1 MTLIFA
7 DFKIELDRPVPAEF
21 KAVNQKG
28 VNTLIIV
35 DELGF
40 TYSSSKTKGG
50 GYRRDSTLRTWR
62 CSKKNKQCIA
72 TVTTENSWI
81 VSRRNIH
88 NHEPVQVFRS
98 EVVKPDDQMLQ
109 DFFSNH

>member
-1 MTLIFA
+1 MDHPI
-7 DFKIELDRPVPAEF
+7 PAEF
-21 KAVNQKG
+21 KVVKQKG
-28 VNTLIIV
+28 FNTIIIV

-40 TYSSSKTKGG
+40 TYSCSKSGNKK
-50 GYRRDSTLRTWR
+50 DPTLRSWR